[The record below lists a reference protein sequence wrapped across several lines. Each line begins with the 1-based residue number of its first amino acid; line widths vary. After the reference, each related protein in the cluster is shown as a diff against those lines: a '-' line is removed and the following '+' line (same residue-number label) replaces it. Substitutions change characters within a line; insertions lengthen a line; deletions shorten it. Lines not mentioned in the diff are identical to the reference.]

1 MFAERLSARAHLKI
15 QHHQAYDFDEK
26 SGLWQ
31 YRLLHEGE
39 AWNLI
44 TDAGRR
50 LVHTLIY
57 GTSAQK
63 TTASAGVGLYYIG
76 LSNDAAAPAAGD
88 TALAAELV
96 GNGLTRVAGTVT
108 LPTGSGTIT
117 SVSNVFTYTGGGTQQ
132 VQKSALFDAASSGNM
147 AHELL
152 FTQRTLAT
160 NDTLTLTFNI
170 TLT

>member
-1 MFAERLSARAHLKI
+1 MYADQLSARAHLKI
-15 QHHQAYDFDEK
+15 QHHRPYFDAEK
-26 SGLWQ
+26 GLWLQ
-31 YRLLHEGE
+31 RLLDEDE
-39 AWNLI
+39 AKNII

-50 LVHTLIY
+50 LIHTLVY

-63 TTASAGVGLYYIG
+63 TTASAGVGLNYIG
-76 LSNDAAAPAAGD
+76 LSNDGTSPAAGD
-88 TALAAELV
+88 TALTGEIS
-96 GNGLTRVAGTVT
+96 GNGLTRALGTVT

-117 SVSNVFTYTGGGTQQ
+117 TISRVFTYSGGGTQS
-132 VQKSALFDAASSGNM
+132 VQKAALFDAASSGNM

-160 NDTLTLTFNI
+160 SDTLTLTFNI